1 MNFSQSI
8 SHCFSNYANFK
19 GRASRSEFWWFF
31 LFVTILEFGADIW
44 DASVGHGE
52 NGFYIWIVIASAVL
66 SWLVAFD
73 VVNMRNRFIFMIG
86 DALNRLTE
94 PVYARIRRFLPDMGG
109 LDLSPLIVIF
119 GLIFLRNLMWEVLGP
134 SVYGG

>member
-1 MNFSQSI
+1 MGALLTLISQLI
-8 SHCFSNYANFK
+8 
-19 GRASRSEFWWFF
+19 E
-31 LFVTILEFGADIW
+31 
-44 DASVGHGE
+44 
-52 NGFYIWIVIASAVL
+52 FYIWIVIASAVL

-73 VVNMRNRFIFMIG
+73 VINMRNRFVFMLG
-86 DALNRLTE
+86 DGLNRLTE
-94 PVYARIRRFLPDMGG
+94 PVYRRIRQFLPDMGG